1 MNTVERDVCLYT
13 HADIRSETV
22 VIICVCVCVIMVC
35 ECFFMCSRVCY
46 VTLKQTASECVPFF
60 FSTISFLFYLQ
71 RASLTLKSHCP
82 PPRHHD
88 PPTTTICNCSSRNNK
103 ANPWL
108 RRLNFWELNYSHK
121 VTVLRSHANRRSL
134 THRHLLVFL
143 YVCMFV
149 QSCSYVC
156 TDTCV

>member
-22 VIICVCVCVIMVC
+22 VIICVCVCDNGV
-35 ECFFMCSRVCY
+35 RVLFH
-46 VTLKQTASECVPFF
+46 VLACVLCNAEANSQRVRAFF